1 MFTEL
6 ILYYE
11 HLVTVFC
18 SFDGI
23 EGNKLSIWMTTK
35 GIKLNHATVMAMRR
49 SKILNG
55 WQ

>member
-1 MFTEL
+1 MEL
-6 ILYYE
+6 VLCYE

-18 SFDGI
+18 SLNGI
-23 EGNKLSIWMTTK
+23 EGNKLSTWIATK
-35 GIKLNHATVMAMRR
+35 GIKLDHVTVMTMRR